1 MNYKDLRKK
10 TILDF
15 TSDSE
20 IIDELVGDPKLF
32 IENLTEQTRAFSLI
46 DYAEYTENKEMA
58 KAGGNVAKVAKDN
71 LEEKLGKPVITKQN
85 NLAYKYVDNEKL
97 IEDEKQA
104 ITFARQRLIDM
115 L

>member
-15 TSDSE
+15 TSDAE

-46 DYAEYTENKEMA
+46 DYAECTENKEMA
-58 KAGGNVAKVAKDN
+58 KAVNK
-71 LEEKLGKPVITKQN
+71 EFEKEFSEFF
-85 NLAYKYVDNEKL
+85 NE
-97 IEDEKQA
+97 
-104 ITFARQRLIDM
+104 
-115 L
+115 